1 MELLVLCPIYMPLPL
16 VCVWWW
22 WWWWWLGGGGTQSET
37 KCADCDPITKE
48 LWLLQGNKTGK
59 GGNVH
64 STNPPMR

>member
-1 MELLVLCPIYMPLPL
+1 MFGGGGGGGGG
-16 VCVWWW
+16 W
-22 WWWWWLGGGGTQSET
+22 GGGGTQSET